1 VLTVDSLLTRPAQTA
16 ARAGTG
22 EAGELFGVDWVPADG
37 AVASRQG
44 IIVLGDPDLD
54 LTAPRH
60 AALPALRAAL
70 ADGTPVPGIVV
81 VAADKI
87 GHDDGAGTE
96 GAGTEGAE
104 RDLATAVRLATER
117 TATAIREWLAAAEFS
132 TARLTVITRGAIAA
146 GDEDVPGL
154 VHAAIWGLVRAAQGE
169 HPGRLQLVDIDDSSS
184 SGILPQALASDD
196 PQVAIRS
203 GRRMV
208 PRLVPVAS
216 PASPASPA
224 QPPAAFGPEGT
235 VLITGASGMA
245 GGQIARH
252 LAAAH
257 GVRHLLLAS
266 RSGMSSSAV
275 TELLADLARDGVH
288 ARAVACDVSD
298 RAAVAGL
305 LASIPAQQPLRAV
318 VHAAGAVADGLLSDL
333 TQAQFDAVLGPKVD
347 GAWHLSEATSQIP
360 LTAFVL
366 LSSIAG
372 VAGNPGQSNYAAANT
387 FLDALAA
394 RRRSRGQ
401 AGLSLALG
409 AWDGAEGMAAK
420 LDAAQQRRMA
430 RRGVTPMPSRRALE
444 LFDAALSVPGRSLL
458 VPAALDIA
466 ALGRLA
472 DLSPVYRGLVTA
484 RHSVPR
490 GRAKPEFFA
499 RALAERPRAERGA
512 AILSFVQDQVAL
524 VLDHPE
530 AAEITADRGLLD
542 IGFDSLTALE
552 LRNRLAAATG
562 LALPNTLV
570 FDYPTAAQ
578 LAEYLMSG
586 LDDGITT
593 GAPAAALQD
602 VEAAIMAAASRD
614 AREPLIAGLRLLLQ
628 RYAPAADDLG
638 DLAEVTDSELFDAL
652 DRELG
657 G

>member
-1 VLTVDSLLTRPAQTA
+1 
-16 ARAGTG
+16 
-22 EAGELFGVDWVPADG
+22 
-37 AVASRQG
+37 
-44 IIVLGDPDLD
+44 
-54 LTAPRH
+54 
-60 AALPALRAAL
+60 
-70 ADGTPVPGIVV
+70 
-81 VAADKI
+81 
-87 GHDDGAGTE
+87 
-96 GAGTEGAE
+96 
-104 RDLATAVRLATER
+104 
-117 TATAIREWLAAAEFS
+117 
-132 TARLTVITRGAIAA
+132 
-146 GDEDVPGL
+146 
-154 VHAAIWGLVRAAQGE
+154 
-169 HPGRLQLVDIDDSSS
+169 
-184 SGILPQALASDD
+184 
-196 PQVAIRS
+196 
-203 GRRMV
+203 
-208 PRLVPVAS
+208 
-216 PASPASPA
+216 
-224 QPPAAFGPEGT
+224 
-235 VLITGASGMA
+235 
-245 GGQIARH
+245 
-252 LAAAH
+252 
-257 GVRHLLLAS
+257 
-266 RSGMSSSAV
+266 MSSSAV